1 MEVSTFIQ
9 HIPRHYSFQSQI
21 QATKFSGN
29 LSRDWFLS
37 FFKKLLSLFHT
48 KLQGMCFSTSK
59 NVLGI
64 PGGPLVKTL
73 CFQCR
78 GLCSIPGGE
87 TKIPYETQGGKKKM
101 SSRSVLT
108 GVQGAQGPLLLL
120 LWTLSRDT
128 RVTCFSSAMK

>member
-9 HIPRHYSFQSQI
+9 HIHRHYSFQSQI

-37 FFKKLLSLFHT
+37 FFKKLLSLSHT

-64 PGGPLVKTL
+64 PGGPLVKAL
-73 CFQCR
+73 ASNAGDYVR
-78 GLCSIPGGE
+78 SLVGKLKSHMPHKGA
-87 TKIPYETQGGKKKM
+87 KKKL

-108 GVQGAQGPLLLL
+108 GVQGAQGPCSCCYGLSLGTLVSLVLL
-120 LWTLSRDT
+120 
-128 RVTCFSSAMK
+128 VQ